1 MQDNDSK
8 KGAKLLDYI
17 AQLREWL
24 SLFLA
29 ANMDMTASLIG
40 HNMLLEQV
48 GRYVCLYLANSMS
61 LAVYVANMLLKII
74 VLYEVVTVVTEFL

>member
-1 MQDNDSK
+1 MWNLFEIYDHDVREWLICATHDCHGAIFQKRDSHRGTK
-8 KGAKLLDYI
+8 ILDYV

-29 ANMDMTASLIG
+29 ANMDMTASEIG

-48 GRYVCLYLANSMS
+48 C
-61 LAVYVANMLLKII
+61 K
-74 VLYEVVTVVTEFL
+74 

>member
-1 MQDNDSK
+1 MELFEIYDRDVREWLICATHDCHAFQKRDSQR
-8 KGAKLLDYI
+8 GAKILDYV

-29 ANMDMTASLIG
+29 ANMDMTASEIG

-48 GRYVCLYLANSMS
+48 C
-61 LAVYVANMLLKII
+61 K
-74 VLYEVVTVVTEFL
+74 